1 LDRSEADPFD
11 LVVLEEVI
19 AIFGEASRRR
29 LKNILEEGFVSLFK
43 CPLSQLDLVAPGNK
57 HA

>member
-43 CPLSQLDLVAPGNK
+43 CPLAATML
-57 HA
+57 

>member
-29 LKNILEEGFVSLFK
+29 LKNILEEGFVCLFK
-43 CPLSQLDLVAPGNK
+43 FPVLV
-57 HA
+57 